1 MIKSQCLNCFRKLRK
16 PPLEGLFSKNQKNNR
31 RANEYLPFFIL
42 VLAILMLVLA
52 GCEPDPEDNKGGL
65 KKFND
70 TVLSLRQNDGFLS
83 KEDVDSLKNMV
94 LEAKG
99 GRLVKWKDSD
109 GNVNTDSL
117 ADYVCKILKEKWHI
131 AQDKRSIIDP
141 ISEHFN
147 VSFFIKNTANM
158 DGYIKPKSQ
167 FQDALF
173 GLLADLKSGF
183 QSDISL
189 NYVNT
194 VVSYKVPY
202 DNSDAPGNYIYK
214 IDRNKFVEFGKEN
227 KGNRGSTDFDLI
239 FGHVLET
246 VNKNN
251 IAILAA
257 DFIFSPGKGVDVNDY
272 LEKQRNSIRV
282 KFSSKIEELGL
293 AVLALKMESDFDGSY
308 WNRKSENAGNLRAKR
323 PYYIWFIG
331 SPLHLT
337 KIAKNGKLFVTLK
350 SNGFTGDRIIFES
363 SSTEKQPEFKIGAS
377 ANYSFEN
384 KDHKIKAKRLK
395 KGEKYNFILDVNFN
409 DAFRDSAFFADVD
422 NYDVKDYELT
432 VNAKQPKNFKHRLS
446 LSSEKITLG
455 ALKIFVTEKIPK
467 WAKEVNSTD
476 DANIR
481 KDVSEQAK
489 TYGFKHIV
497 DGVYS
502 AFYPTISTDEP
513 HVLQT
518 INLNIQLED

>member
-1 MIKSQCLNCFRKLRK
+1 M
-16 PPLEGLFSKNQKNNR
+16 
-31 RANEYLPFFIL
+31 PFFIL

-158 DGYIKPKSQ
+158 DGYIKPNSQ

-183 QSDISL
+183 HGNDINL
-189 NYVNT
+189 HYVNT
-194 VVSYKVPY
+194 VVTNRVPFN
-202 DNSDAPGNYIYK
+202 NSEAIENYIYK
-214 IDRNKFVEFGKEN
+214 IDRNKFAEFGKKN

-246 VNKNN
+246 VNKNS

-257 DFIFSPGKGVDVNDY
+257 DFIFSPGKGVNVNDY

-282 KFSSKIEELGL
+282 KFTQKIEELNL
-293 AVLALKMESDFDGSY
+293 ALLVLKMESDFDGNY
-308 WNRKSENAGNLRAKR
+308 WNRKSDNTGRLTAKR
-323 PYYIWFIG
+323 PYYIWLIG
-331 SPLHLT
+331 LPQHLT
-337 KIAKNGKLFVTLK
+337 KIAKNERLFVTLK

-363 SSTEKQPEFKIGAS
+363 LGVEKQPEFKIGAS
-377 ANYSFEN
+377 DKYSFNN
-384 KDHKIKAKRLK
+384 KNRNIKVKRLR
-395 KGEKYNFILDVNFN
+395 KGDKYNFILDVNFNN
-409 DAFRDSAFFADVD
+409 DAFRDSAFFADVE
-422 NYDVKDYELT
+422 NYEVKDYELAI
-432 VNAKQPKNFKHRLS
+432 NAKPPKNFKHRLA
-446 LSSEKITLG
+446 LSSEKLTQG
-455 ALKIFVTEKIPK
+455 PLKISVIEKIPK
-467 WAKEVNSTD
+467 WVNEVNSTD
-476 DANIR
+476 DTNIK
-481 KDVSEQAK
+481 KDISEQAK
-489 TYGFKHIV
+489 TYGFKRIV
-497 DGVYS
+497 EGVYS
-502 AFYPTISTDEP
+502 AFYPTISMDEH

-518 INLNIQLED
+518 VNLNVQLED